1 MIVRFRSKDG
11 MQRISCQ
18 ESETFGSLI
27 EKVHQ
32 GLSPN
37 ADVAS
42 ITVGN
47 KPDQVNEPIAGI
59 ADRTVHDL
67 GLKHGDIV
75 YLAYQ
80 EKQNGSNA
88 TGAAELVANRNLS
101 SVKVA
106 PVSVSGPLRVEELP
120 VDEELEKLDGLI
132 PRKRSSLCKHGDRA
146 MCEYCSPLPPWDKEY
161 HNERNIKHIS
171 FHSYLKQLNEHT
183 NKANGSSYIAP
194 LSQPN
199 FKIDRNCHNGHEPW
213 PRGICS
219 KCQPSAI
226 TLQQQEF
233 RMVDHV
239 VFQKSELI
247 NEFIESWRTTGTQR
261 FGYMYGTYQVYDA
274 TPLGTKAVVEAI
286 YEPPQHDEQDG
297 LTMDMDQVT
306 QEMSRIDTLADQ
318 MGLQRIGLIFTDLT
332 DAGFSDGSVLCKRHK
347 DSFFLSSLEII
358 MAAKHQL
365 RHPNVSKFSEQGV
378 FSSKFVTC
386 VISGN
391 LETEIDIASYQVSTS
406 AEALVDADMISGCTH
421 PSMAY
426 INDTTSE
433 RYVPE
438 IFYMKRNEYGLTV
451 KENAKPAFPVDYL
464 LLSLTHGFP
473 KDNSDTPPLFKT
485 TGGFPW
491 ANRQAMGRSQDHHE
505 LKSYLLATANS
516 GDFNALRDKISNFQL
531 LLYIHS
537 LDILAPAEW
546 LLLVAAASAGQ
557 PEQAEQALLQLVSS
571 PGWQTLTMILQAS

>member
-1 MIVRFRSKDG
+1 
-11 MQRISCQ
+11 MQRVSCQ
-18 ESETFGSLI
+18 KEDTFGSLL
-27 EKVHQ
+27 EKACQ
-32 GLSPN
+32 NLSPS
-37 ADVAS
+37 ADIAS
-42 ITVGN
+42 ITVGD
-47 KPDQVNEPIAGI
+47 KQGQANEPAVSIAS
-59 ADRTVHDL
+59 RTVEDL

-75 YLAYQ
+75 YLDYK
-80 EKQNGSNA
+80 EKQGDGGVA
-88 TGAAELVANRNLS
+88 TEKAEKAARS
-101 SVKVA
+101 TQSVKVT
-106 PVSVSGPLRVEELP
+106 PISVSGPLRVEELP
-120 VDEELEKLDGLI
+120 VDQELEKVDGLI
-132 PRKRSSLCKHGDRA
+132 PRKKSNLCKHGDRA

-161 HNERNIKHIS
+161 HNKHNIKHIS

-199 FKIDRNCHNGHEPW
+199 FKIDKNCRNGHEPW

-226 TLQQQEF
+226 TLQQQDF

-239 VFQKSELI
+239 VFQKSDLI
-247 NEFIESWRTTGTQR
+247 NEFIESWRNTGTQR
-261 FGYMYGTYQVYDA
+261 FGYMYGTYQTYDA

-297 LTMDMDQVT
+297 LTMDVEQVAK
-306 QEMSRIDTLADQ
+306 EMAHVDTLAKE

-332 DAGFSDGSVLCKRHK
+332 DAGFGDGSVLCKRHK

-365 RHPNVSKFSEQGV
+365 KNPNVSKFSEQGV

-391 LETEIDIASYQVSTS
+391 LETEIDISSYQVSTG
-406 AEALVDADMISGCTH
+406 AEALVEADMISGCTH

-426 INDTTSE
+426 INDTTID

-438 IFYMKRNEYGLTV
+438 IFYMKKNEYGLTV
-451 KENAKPAFPVDYL
+451 KENAKPAFPVEYL

-473 KDNSDTPPLFKT
+473 KDNSERPPIFKNT
-485 TGGFPW
+485 SGFPW

-505 LKSYLLATANS
+505 LKRYIFTTANS
-516 GDFNALRDKISNFQL
+516 GDFHALRDKISNFQL
-531 LLYIHS
+531 LIYVHS
-537 LDILAPAEW
+537 LEILAPAEW
-546 LLLVAAASAGQ
+546 LLLATAAIAEDG
-557 PEQAEQALLQLVSS
+557 EQAEQALLQLVSS
-571 PGWQTLTMILQAS
+571 PGWQTLMMILQES